1 MYNFSMKLS
10 VIIPTHNR
18 ADVLEICL
26 NKITHQE
33 GVDFEIVVV
42 DDGSEDHTA
51 KVVAGFE
58 DVIYIKQKASHQG
71 AARNKGAK
79 KASGGIL
86 LFIGDDIF
94 AEPGF
99 LMQHMNAHT
108 LNPDEEVVVLGYTT
122 WDPFLEI
129 TPYMKFLESS
139 GWQFAYHLLKPGF
152 TNHPEPYKFF
162 YTSNI
167 SLKKSLFDKEKFN
180 RSFTEYGWEDI
191 ELGYRLWKK
200 HGMRLY
206 YEPDAKVLHHH
217 VIPESAIEKRMQTV
231 GRSAVK
237 FEKLRPRVKIIP
249 RGFKAILLKI
259 ITHPAF
265 IWLTRLGGKNT
276 YFKFKSWQQFLVG
289 VKGASKR

>member
-1 MYNFSMKLS
+1 MKLS

-18 ADVLEICL
+18 ADILEICL
-26 NKITHQE
+26 NKITRQE
-33 GVDFEIVVV
+33 GVDFEIIVV

-51 KVVAGFE
+51 KVVSGFE

-71 AARNKGAK
+71 TARNKGVK
-79 KASGGIL
+79 KATGDII

-108 LNPDEEVVVLGYTT
+108 LNPDEETVVLGYTT

-129 TPYMKFLESS
+129 NSYMEFLESS
-139 GWQFAYHLLKPGF
+139 GWQFAYFLLKPGF
-152 TNHPEPYKFF
+152 TDHPEPYKFF

-180 RSFTEYGWEDI
+180 TKFTEYGWEDI
-191 ELGYRLWKK
+191 ELGYRLWKN
-200 HGMRLY
+200 HGMRIY
-206 YEPDAKVLHHH
+206 YEPDAIALHHH
-217 VIPESAIEKRMQTV
+217 LISESTLDNRMQTI

-237 FEKLRPRVKIIP
+237 FEKIQPKVQVIP
-249 RGFKAILLKI
+249 RGAKALLLKFVTNSI
-259 ITHPAF
+259 ILTF
-265 IWLTRLGGKNT
+265 INFFGGINS
-276 YFKFKSWQQFLVG
+276 YYKFKSWQQFLMG
-289 VKGASKR
+289 VKEAK